1 MYPSLGFLGFVLGI
15 WAFGKV
21 LLLGFR
27 LNALGNWNGANFA
40 PVSLLYFKSPGV
52 DRIKIPGGA
61 ASRSR
66 MYSPIPN
73 IKYMYSKYDF
83 HANSTR
89 GLQRQSGQGCTL
101 QSNLILWG
109 VRKSLMHEFLFR
121 YCIENSYSNANTVQ

>member
-1 MYPSLGFLGFVLGI
+1 MPSLGFSGFVLGI

-40 PVSLLYFKSPGV
+40 PVSLLYFKSHV

-66 MYSPIPN
+66 MYSSIPN
-73 IKYMYSKYDF
+73 IQYWSVDLYSIVL
-83 HANSTR
+83 
-89 GLQRQSGQGCTL
+89 G
-101 QSNLILWG
+101 
-109 VRKSLMHEFLFR
+109 FLLDLVF
-121 YCIENSYSNANTVQ
+121 IP